1 MPPFDTRPPTSRPPT
16 SRLPVRLDAGGL
28 SVVFTWSGDRWTHR
42 VTTAGAAEDSGW
54 ASLDGPWPPT
64 RDPRWPASPVLVELS
79 RVALPQAAA
88 AGGQAIV
95 GVGLAGRSHFSA
107 SIAPDPTVTGAVRF
121 EIACRLHEPP
131 DWLGSTYRVGRQLMQ
146 VTATDA
152 GGPLPRTVV
161 WAYSIGP
168 QGIFG
173 VTGASAS
180 AVGEL
185 PSQPVTDSD

>member
-1 MPPFDTRPPTSRPPT
+1 MLPPAMPPFDTHPPIGRPPTRRP
-16 SRLPVRLDAGGL
+16 PVRLDAGGL
-28 SVVFTWSGDRWTHR
+28 AVVFTWSGDRWTHR
-42 VTTAGAAEDSGW
+42 VTTAGAAEDAGW

-64 RDPRWPASPVLVELS
+64 GGDPRWPASPVLVELS

-107 SIAPDPTVTGAVRF
+107 SIAPDPTVTDGIRF

-131 DWLGSTYRVGRQLMQ
+131 DWLGSTYRVGQHLMQ

-173 VTGASAS
+173 VTGGSAS
-180 AVGEL
+180 AVREL
-185 PSQPVTDSD
+185 A